1 MKKLGKNA
9 LANLT
14 LDTTCKIDLGSNV
27 TAVDSSNYNT
37 KILWGVNHNN
47 PIVNDS
53 EFREQKYTITDSEG
67 IRSPNKDGVTGI
79 NYTQITGDTA
89 ILQAYKSTDNG
100 SMGFCRVY
108 YPTENFTG
116 HNVELLTQEEKNAR
130 QKIKNIFIPYGV
142 TKLVNEVFTFVQA
155 KNVTIPAS
163 VTNIG
168 VQTFR
173 DCTALEDIEIPN
185 EVKQIESKAFWGC
198 VNLKAVKIPTEMTEI
213 GGYTFYKCSSLK
225 SVTIPNSVTTIRDSA
240 FAYCTALENVEIP
253 NSITTI
259 GRSVFSY
266 TNLKSITIPSNVTG
280 IGANTFYN
288 CNNLKTITINKE
300 ANSIEG
306 SPWGATGAEIIW
318 EE

>member
-1 MKKLGKNA
+1 MRKLGKNA

-14 LDTTCKIDLGSNV
+14 LDTSCQIDLGSNV
-27 TAVDSSNYNT
+27 TAVDNSNYNT
-37 KILWGVNHNN
+37 KILWGVNHDNQ
-47 PIVNDS
+47 IVNDT

-67 IRSPNKDGVTGI
+67 IKTPNNDGVTGI
-79 NYTQITGDTA
+79 NYTKITGDTV
-89 ILQAYKSTDNG
+89 ILQAYKQIDNG
-100 SMGFCRVY
+100 KIIPCKAY

-116 HNVELLTQEEKNAR
+116 HSVELLTDEEKNAR

-142 TKLVNEVFTFVQA
+142 AKLVNEVFTFVQA
-155 KNVTIPAS
+155 KNVTIPSS

-198 VNLKAVKIPTEMTEI
+198 VNLKAVKIPAEMTEI

-225 SVTIPNSVTTIRDSA
+225 SVTMPNSVTTIRDSA

-253 NSITTI
+253 NSVTTI
-259 GRSVFSY
+259 GRSVFSN
-266 TNLKSITIPSNVTG
+266 TGLKSVTIPSSVTG

-288 CNNLKTITINKE
+288 CNNLTIITINKE